1 MTRTSWLACLSLGLG
16 LSACTGGTLPPP
28 PANCTLSSNIT
39 TPTTLSP
46 ATCATYLVS
55 KTLEVSTALTVQ
67 PGAVLQ
73 FAANAGLQILE
84 TGSLNATGTAAAPI
98 TFTGATATAGF
109 WRGLAFRSNDP
120 ANKLVY
126 ANILFAGSTEF
137 CCDYFE
143 GANQK
148 GAVMLGGATLDSPV
162 QVTITNTTVSRSGGY
177 GVYLFATGTLPG
189 FASNTFKGNT
199 QAPVSLPVSRIGAL
213 DSASIYSG
221 GTEPNT
227 EQFVRVLEADN
238 ATNITQTVRK
248 LDVPY
253 RVSAGLSG
261 RELEYKGSLT
271 VNAGVTLEFE
281 ADSGLFIPDTGS
293 LTVNGTVT
301 EPVTFR
307 GRLSSRGYWKGIN
320 ILSVGNTI
328 THATI
333 RDAGSSVFC
342 CAQNSDAKAGLSIGD
357 FFSDSTASVSVSNT
371 SFTNNV
377 FGIFNDE
384 ATGNVFTDGGGNTF
398 SNNTTDKNF

>member
-1 MTRTSWLACLSLGLG
+1 MTRTSWLACLSLALG
-16 LSACTGGTLPPP
+16 LSGCIGGTLPPP

-39 TPTTLSP
+39 TPTVLSP

-55 KTLEVSTALTVQ
+55 KELDVTAALTVQ

-73 FAANAGLQILE
+73 FAANAGLQVLE
-84 TGSLNATGTAAAPI
+84 TGSLNATGTAVARI
-98 TFTGATATAGF
+98 TFTGATATTGF

-120 ANKLVY
+120 ANTLVY
-126 ANILFAGSTEF
+126 ANILHAGSEAF

-143 GANQK
+143 GSGQK
-148 GAVMLGGATLDSPV
+148 GAVMLGGANLDSPV
-162 QVTITNTTVSRSGGY
+162 QVTISNTMITRSGGY
-177 GVYLFATGTLPG
+177 GVYLFKSGTLPG
-189 FASNTFKGNT
+189 FSSNTFKGNT
-199 QAPVSLPVSRIGAL
+199 QAPVSLPISRIGAL
-213 DSASIYSG
+213 DSISVYSG
-221 GTEPNT
+221 AAEPNT

-238 ATNITQTVRK
+238 ATNVTQTVRK

-253 RVSAGLSG
+253 RVSAGASG
-261 RELEYKGSLT
+261 KTLEYQGGLT
-271 VNAGVTLEFE
+271 INAGVTLEFE
-281 ADSGLFIPDTGS
+281 ADSGLLIPDTGS

-307 GRLSSRGYWKGIN
+307 GRLATRGYWKGIN

-328 THATI
+328 THAAI
-333 RDAGSSVFC
+333 RDAGSSTFC
-342 CAQNSDAKAGLSIGD
+342 CAQASDAKAGLSIGD

-377 FGIFNDE
+377 FGIFKDE
-384 ATGNVFTDGGGNTF
+384 ATGNAFTDGGGNTF